1 MPSKPRPKRCVYKE
15 SGRRCPFDGEGDPP
29 LCQAHRVAIAE
40 AARPK
45 APGRVLLDSLG
56 DWLQGKPINRDATIG
71 AAEDF
76 LNQWAGN
83 IGSQYR
89 PDIFDGASENTVHQ
103 RSQSGQGRPWWWNIA
118 HATGQGAPNGHAQ
131 HQQPNP
137 DADLIR
143 AQIAARQVMGF
154 GPNEPLDAGK
164 IKARHRALVRQHH
177 PDQQPP
183 GRRAAATK
191 TMAAINAARDVL
203 EAAL

>member
-1 MPSKPRPKRCVYKE
+1 VPTKPRAKRCVYKE
-15 SGRRCPFDGEGDPP
+15 GGRRCPFDGEGEPS

-45 APGRVLLDSLG
+45 PPGRALLDSLG
-56 DWLQGKPINRDATIG
+56 DWLQGRPINRDATIG

-76 LNQWAGN
+76 LNQWAGG

-118 HATGQGAPNGHAQ
+118 HATGQDGHAQ

-137 DADLIR
+137 DTDLLR
-143 AQIAARQVMGF
+143 ARVAARQVMGF
-154 GPNEPLDAGK
+154 GLREPLDAGK
-164 IKARHRALVRQHH
+164 IKARHRELVRQYH
-177 PDQQPP
+177 PDRQPP
-183 GRRAAATK
+183 ERRAAATK
-191 TMAAINAARDVL
+191 KMAAINAARDVL